1 MDSLMDYVQWMGD
14 YPIAAT
20 GFQDADALILCA
32 FSYFDLAP
40 VFSARSASPA
50 LSECLPFLEKGALK
64 VMITGGDE
72 GYTGLLKLAAAS
84 RRYGALR
91 MSDYSDIRRQNPPL
105 QFSAVCF
112 HDDASF
118 SFLAYRGT
126 DNSLSGWKEDF
137 MISFTRTEAQW
148 LALRYAEEHVTPGGR
163 DWYVSGHSKGANL
176 ALYASCLLSET
187 KREAIRRLYL
197 FDGPGFCPEVLDLKL
212 IERVRDRTTQLLP
225 TFCVVGKLFAPS
237 IPDTRIVCSS
247 ANGLLQHGIV
257 TWGIDHGKPA
267 LSPAHDPTSLV
278 INEAMD
284 NWVTNIPQEDRKPFI
299 DELFEALTASGA
311 ETLDQI
317 QAGGLE
323 GLEAMYRRLS
333 EFSPLTR
340 RMLSDLPK
348 YALKAQ
354 LDELRKRIGTELEN
368 RLKR

>member
-1 MDSLMDYVQWMGD
+1 
-14 YPIAAT
+14 
-20 GFQDADALILCA
+20 
-32 FSYFDLAP
+32 
-40 VFSARSASPA
+40 
-50 LSECLPFLEKGALK
+50 
-64 VMITGGDE
+64 MITGGTE
-72 GYTGLLKLAAAS
+72 SYIALFKLAAAS
-84 RRYGALR
+84 RRFGALH

-112 HDDASF
+112 HDDTGL

-137 MISFTRTEAQW
+137 MISFTCTEAQW

-163 DWYVSGHSKGANL
+163 AWYIFGHSKGANL
-176 ALYASCLLSET
+176 ALYASCLMTET
-187 KREAIRRLYL
+187 KREAIRRVYL

-212 IERVRDRTTQLLP
+212 IDRIRDRTTQLLP
-225 TFCVVGKLFAPS
+225 SFCVVGKLFALS
-237 IPDTRIVCSS
+237 IPDTRIVSSS
-247 ANGLLQHGIV
+247 ATGLLQHGII

-267 LSPAHDPTSLV
+267 LSPAHDPVSLI
-278 INEAMD
+278 INEALD
-284 NWVTNIPQEDRKPFI
+284 NWVTNIPQENRKPFI

-317 QAGGLE
+317 QAAGLE
-323 GLEAMYRRLS
+323 GLEPMYRRLS

-340 RMLSDLPK
+340 RLLSDLPK

-354 LDELRKRIGTELEN
+354 MDDLRKKFSTELEN